1 MARKPR
7 SKYRCQSC
15 GNVEAKWMG
24 KCSGCGEWNTL
35 VEEVAPAAGA
45 AAPKAASAARVV
57 RLAEVQTGGGV
68 RLGSR
73 IAELDRV
80 LGGGIVP
87 GSAVLVGGE
96 PGIGKSTLL
105 LQLAGA
111 LTASGR
117 KVLYCSGEE
126 SAAQIGMRA
135 RRLGV
140 AGDALL
146 VTETALGTVLATAEQ
161 VSPDVLIVDSVQT
174 VAAESLAS
182 SPGSVAQLRE
192 VTSGLVQFCKARDIA
207 LFLVGHVTK
216 EGQIAGPKLLEHM
229 VDTVLYFEG
238 ARGVPYRIL
247 RAVKN
252 RFGSTN
258 EIGVFEMGSQ
268 GLMEIPE
275 PSALFLAERPQN
287 ASGSAVACTYE
298 GTRPLLVEVQALVS
312 ANAYGPPRVTTV
324 GVETGRVLLMLQIL
338 EKRTGLHVAGQDVFV
353 NVAGGV
359 RAIEPGIDLAIIAA
373 LASSH
378 MDRPVPAETALFGE
392 VGLTGEVRAVDQA
405 RGRVSELAKLGFA
418 RCVLPRGN
426 ADALEKEGNR
436 IGGIDLSPAR
446 TVSEVLEDLFGM
458 S

>member
-1 MARKPR
+1 
-7 SKYRCQSC
+7 
-15 GNVEAKWMG
+15 MG
-24 KCSGCGEWNTL
+24 KCSACGDWNTL
-35 VEEVAPAAGA
+35 VEEVQNAPEAGGN
-45 AAPKAASAARVV
+45 APRAKSAAVV

-111 LTASGR
+111 LSGAGR

-140 AGDALL
+140 AGDVLL
-146 VTETALGTVLATAEQ
+146 ATETALGTILATASELE
-161 VSPDVLIVDSVQT
+161 PDILIVDSVQT
-174 VAAESLAS
+174 VAVESLAS
-182 SPGSVAQLRE
+182 SPGSVAQIRE
-192 VTSGLVQFCKARDIA
+192 VTSGLVQFCKRRDMA
-207 LFLVGHVTK
+207 VFLVGHVTK
-216 EGQIAGPKLLEHM
+216 EGAIAGPKLLEHM

-238 ARGVPYRIL
+238 AKGAPFRIL

-258 EIGVFEMGSQ
+258 EIGVFEMTGQ
-268 GLMEIPE
+268 GLTEVPE
-275 PSALFLAERPQN
+275 PSALFLAERPMH

-298 GTRPLLVEVQALVS
+298 GTRPLLVEVQALVTP
-312 ANAYGPPRVTTV
+312 NAYGPPRVTTV
-324 GVETGRVLLMLQIL
+324 GVETTRVLLMLQIL
-338 EKRTGLHVAGQDVFV
+338 EKRSGLHIAGQDVFV
-353 NVAGGV
+353 SLAGGV
-359 RAIEPGIDLAIIAA
+359 RAVEPGIDLAIMAA

-378 MDRPVPAETALFGE
+378 MDRPVPEDTALFGE

-405 RGRVSELAKLGFA
+405 RGRVGELGKMGFS

-426 ADALEKEGNR
+426 ADALAKEGVSP
-436 IGGIDLSPAR
+436 GGIRLDPVR
-446 TVSEVLEDLFGM
+446 TVSEVLDQLFGM
-458 S
+458 